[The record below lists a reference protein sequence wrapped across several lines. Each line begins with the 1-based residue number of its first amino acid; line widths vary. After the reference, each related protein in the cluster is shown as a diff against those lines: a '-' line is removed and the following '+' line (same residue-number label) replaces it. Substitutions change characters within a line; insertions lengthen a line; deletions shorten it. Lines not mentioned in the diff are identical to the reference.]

1 MSLILVSFYENP
13 REGQDDGNIIVEA
26 PTVTAALEEFARV
39 HGEDIKQ
46 GTVVY
51 IFIIGKSTEA
61 AHQASKGIHWSA
73 PKKEK

>member
-13 REGQDDGNIIVEA
+13 SEGQDDGNVIVEA
-26 PTVTAALEEFARV
+26 STVTAALEEFARV

-46 GTVVY
+46 GAVAYT
-51 IFIIGKSTEA
+51 FIIGKSTKT